1 MKLFLSIAS
10 LVLLGSSRV
19 AHAAKPEMFEYCV
32 LDKRGDVVIGASIKK
47 MSGNACD
54 ALGYGEN
61 CFDAVVCS
69 SIGIN
74 RQYAC
79 NFCES
84 GHCKAN
90 PDNDKKVMCEKSDGT
105 EQEEEKT
112 RGKKW
117 FKAKGLKFQGLR
129 ERNNKV
135 PRTSHLR
142 TGGN

>member
-1 MKLFLSIAS
+1 MNGGQVDAIVAFSRNWA
-10 LVLLGSSRV
+10 VGSRV
-19 AHAAKPEMFEYCV
+19 TWP
-32 LDKRGDVVIGASIKK
+32 VI
-47 MSGNACD
+47 NACD

-74 RQYAC
+74 QQYAC